1 MIKTD
6 IFLGQMKFEYDLV
19 NTFWVPYCPRCLCCS
34 LPVIVLGQCPQS
46 RVWCDNVVLQ
56 GEGWGWSA
64 HITILCQVSSSHPP
78 PPPPQQQLGQVEEK
92 KHIILTVKSAAIDFI
107 IPGDVKNNRPNCSHM
122 WTPPTRLIVF
132 IQYFPLIIKSLMNY
146 DRAQNRSRESVITE

>member
-1 MIKTD
+1 MTTKDKLPPRQNCLILKMLDWMIKTD
-6 IFLGQMKFEYDLV
+6 ILLGQMKFKMATTRIRPCQYFLSPLLSAMFVLFIACYCAGPVSPIKGLV
-19 NTFWVPYCPRCLCCS
+19 WQCCFT
-34 LPVIVLGQCPQS
+34 
-46 RVWCDNVVLQ
+46 R
-56 GEGWGWSA
+56 WGWSA

-92 KHIILTVKSAAIDFI
+92 KHTILTVQSAAIDFI

-132 IQYFPLIIKSLMNY
+132 IK
-146 DRAQNRSRESVITE
+146 